1 MNKVRIILLTWVW
14 AVFSQPCAW
23 GSKVPERKDL
33 QHIRTSLFDDP
44 CKTGERASNLMHALH
59 PERQTQA
66 WLGAAALAAEGH
78 WLCEQPEKAADLA
91 RKALPIAF
99 AAQDHRAIT
108 ILHSVIAGAEEYAD
122 HYEEAKAGFLKTLE
136 EARKANDP
144 SLLAY
149 YYSVT
154 GNFFDR
160 NGEERFAFEAYQN
173 ALAAF
178 QSLPKD
184 ERYYD
189 FIANMGTLYTS
200 LGGEKMEAG
209 RAMLEEALDWF
220 TRNKKRYATYY
231 ILDAIAYHHYEQ
243 KRLDESSAVQK
254 KAQAVAQSLGYQ
266 HLVAHSDLRLGRNLI
281 EDQKP
286 REALVFLQKAL
297 PVFRRLSF
305 DYQIGPTLLAMARA
319 WLLDGQTQ
327 PAWEACQELEQYFG
341 PQGSLH
347 MRVTFQKVKADV
359 LQAMGRSQEELLT
372 RRQLGELSDK
382 YWRERNAVTIARM
395 ATSLE
400 LQRQEHQNVLLQEQ
414 NRIQTLELQQSQRLH
429 RTVYISLVGLLILA
443 AAAGWALMK
452 TRDARNQKLRMQS
465 LIEQE
470 QARTTFFHN
479 TSHELRTPLTGIIGF
494 IDLIRSGHYGTVN
507 ETIQGQLDKAKRLA
521 ESLKNQVNMILDL
534 AKSKRGELS
543 LAPVRIDLHRLQHD
557 IDDLAEGLLLRYP
570 HSQYDSRLD
579 LKSGEANFVQD
590 REKIYTIARNLIGNA
605 FKFAKPGRTNQVTLR
620 LERLAGELI
629 LSVSDT
635 GIGIAPD
642 QRQRIFEEFAQVE
655 SDARRKYE
663 GTGLGLSLVKQLID
677 LMHGRIELDSTPDKG
692 SRFRVWIP
700 ESAEQLLTVTEQ
712 EKPLMETSRLERI
725 PTNSVPLPAHV
736 RMASPLLADPG
747 TFHILVIDD
756 HESNCEILAE
766 ILKSEGYRTS
776 IAIGGKAGM
785 DAIVHL
791 HPDLVILD
799 LMMPDISGEDVL
811 RFVQGREDLCDT
823 PVILVTARAS
833 EDDRLIGLEWGADDY
848 LAKPINP
855 LELTLRVRN
864 LVGRIQLQR
873 YQNDQEQRDRMVQ
886 LGEIF
891 TDLSHEIKSILTSS
905 RATEQLTDQELR
917 AILRH
922 NPLDTTFR
930 ESLLDSLL
938 ERRPTY
944 DFEKRAQALVLPGP
958 EQPIPDSLRQL
969 RFLLARTSIPIV
981 ELQDQWKRLQN
992 WSPADMASFTHTLD
1006 LIFSFQELLRVTVEA
1021 QRLMR
1026 TILAFH
1032 QSPLLQTE
1040 IYADEA
1046 VAGTLLLLQ
1055 RRLDKMRIRVFT
1067 DVPHIKI
1074 AIGLATLQQV
1084 FLNLLQNAMDV
1095 IESHVAEDRWIEVF
1109 GIMDYETKML
1119 RIGVSNAG
1127 PKIDPL
1133 LARQI
1138 FERGFS
1144 TKGRRGSG
1152 LGLPVS
1158 RRLIKRFHGDLELDE
1173 TAETTTFV
1181 LTLPLAVP
1189 GSGTLR
1195 PGNQAS

>member
-1 MNKVRIILLTWVW
+1 MSKVRIIIFVW
-14 AVFSQPCAW
+14 AWVFFSQAY
-23 GSKVPERKDL
+23 GLGNKTPEKNDL
-33 QHIRTSLFDDP
+33 QDIRSQLFDDP
-44 CKTGERASNLMHALH
+44 RHASERARKLMQSLN
-59 PERQTQA
+59 PKRETKA
-66 WLGAAALAAEGH
+66 WLEAAALAAEGA
-78 WLCEQPEKAADLA
+78 WLSEQPEQAEAMA
-91 RKALPIAF
+91 REALPLAL
-99 AAQDHRAIT
+99 AAENHQVIT
-108 ILHSVIAGAEEYAD
+108 VLYSVIAGAEEYAD

-160 NGEERFAFEAYQN
+160 NGEERFAFESYQN
-173 ALAAF
+173 ALNGF
-178 QSLPKD
+178 QNLPKD

-189 FIANMGTLYTS
+189 FIANMGSLYTS
-200 LGGEKMEAG
+200 LQGDKMETG
-209 RAMLEEALDWF
+209 RAMLEESLNWF
-220 TRNKKRYATYY
+220 TRNHKRFATYY

-243 KRLDESSAVQK
+243 KRLTEASALQK
-254 KAQAVAQSLGYQ
+254 KAQAVAQSIGYL

-286 REALVFLQKAL
+286 QEALIFLKKAL
-297 PVFRRLSF
+297 PVFRKLNF

-319 WLLDGQTQ
+319 YLLDGQT
-327 PAWEACQELEQYFG
+327 PAAWAVCQELEEYFG
-341 PQGSLH
+341 PKGALH
-347 MRVTFQKVKADV
+347 MRVTFQKIKADV
-359 LQAMGRSQEELLT
+359 LQAMGLRDDELLI
-372 RRQLGELSDK
+372 RREWGELSEK
-382 YWRERNAVTIARM
+382 YWREKTAVTIARM
-395 ATSLE
+395 ATNLE

-414 NRIQTLELQQSQRLH
+414 NRIQTLELQQSQRMH
-429 RTVYISLVGLLILA
+429 RTVSISLAGLLFLLA
-443 AAAGWALMK
+443 AATWAILK
-452 TRDARNQKLRMQS
+452 TRDARSQALRMQS

-470 QARTTFFHN
+470 QARTAFFHN

-543 LAPVRIDLHRLQHD
+543 LTASRIDLHRLRHD

-570 HSQYDSRLD
+570 HSHYDSRLD
-579 LKSGEANFVQD
+579 LKGGEAHFIQD

-605 FKFAKPGRTNQVTLR
+605 FKFAKPGRSNQVTLR
-620 LERLAGELI
+620 LERIAGELI

-635 GIGIAPD
+635 GIGIASD

-655 SDARRKYE
+655 SDARRKFE
-663 GTGLGLSLVKQLID
+663 GTGLGLALVKQLID
-677 LMHGRIELDSTPDKG
+677 LMQGRIELDSTPDKG
-692 SRFRVWIP
+692 SRFRVWLP
-700 ESAEQLLTVTEQ
+700 ERAEQLLIVADHD
-712 EKPLMETSRLERI
+712 KPLMEMSRLERMPKAKA
-725 PTNSVPLPAHV
+725 PTATHARLS
-736 RMASPLLADPG
+736 SPLLADAG
-747 TFHILVIDD
+747 SFHILVIDD

-776 IAIGGKAGM
+776 VALGGKAGM
-785 DAIVHL
+785 ESIIHL
-791 HPDLVILD
+791 HPDLILLD

-823 PVILVTARAS
+823 PVILVTARAT

-864 LVGRIQLQR
+864 LVGRIQLHR

-905 RATEQLTDQELR
+905 RATEHLTDQELR
-917 AILRH
+917 AVMRQS
-922 NPLDTTFR
+922 PLDTTFR
-930 ESLLDSLL
+930 ESLLDSLVH
-938 ERRPTY
+938 RSSGH
-944 DFEKRAQALVLPGP
+944 DFEKRAQALALPIQEHP
-958 EQPIPDSLRQL
+958 TPDTLRQL
-969 RFLLARTSIPIV
+969 RFLLARTNVPIV

-992 WSPADMASFTHTLD
+992 WAPADLTTFTHTLD

-1032 QSPLLQTE
+1032 QSPLLQME
-1040 IYADEA
+1040 IYGDEA

-1067 DVPHIKI
+1067 EVPHIKV
-1074 AIGLATLQQV
+1074 AIGLATLQQIL
-1084 FLNLLQNAMDV
+1084 LNLLQNAMDV
-1095 IESHVAEDRWIEVF
+1095 IEAHVPDDRWIEIF
-1109 GIMDYETKML
+1109 GNMDYETKML
-1119 RIGVSNAG
+1119 KIGVSNAG

-1144 TKGRRGSG
+1144 TKGGRGSG

-1158 RRLIKRFHGDLELDE
+1158 RRLAKRFHGNLELDE
-1173 TAETTTFV
+1173 HAESTTFI
-1181 LTLPLAVP
+1181 LTLPLSLP
-1189 GSGTLR
+1189 GSAALR
-1195 PGNQAS
+1195 KDNQAS

>member
-1 MNKVRIILLTWVW
+1 MVGIRIILLFAVW
-14 AVFSQPCAW
+14 AFFSRAYAV
-23 GSKVPERKDL
+23 GNRTPERNDL
-33 QHIRTSLFDDP
+33 DNIRAQLFDDP
-44 CKTGERASNLMHALH
+44 RKASERAKKLMHSLH
-59 PERQTQA
+59 PERQTKA
-66 WLGAAALAAEGH
+66 WLEAAALAAEGS
-78 WLCEQPEKAADLA
+78 WLCEQPEQAADLA
-91 RKALPIAF
+91 RKALPTALS
-99 AAQDHRAIT
+99 AQDHRVIT
-108 ILHSVIAGAEEYAD
+108 ILYSVIAGAEEYAD

-173 ALAAF
+173 ALTAF
-178 QSLPKD
+178 QNLPKD

-189 FIANMGTLYTS
+189 FISNMGSLYTS
-200 LGGEKMEAG
+200 LQGEKVETG
-209 RAMLEEALDWF
+209 RAMLEEALAWF
-220 TRNKKRYATYY
+220 TRNNKRYSTYY
-231 ILDAIAYHHYEQ
+231 TLDSIAFHHYEH
-243 KRLDESSAVQK
+243 KRLTEAATIQR

-266 HLVAHSDLRLGRNLI
+266 HLVAHSDLRLGRYLI

-286 REALVFLQKAL
+286 KEALVFLQKAL
-297 PVFRRLSF
+297 PVFRKLEF
-305 DYQIGPTLLAMARA
+305 DYQIGPTLLAMALA
-319 WLLDGQTQ
+319 YLLDGQTAA
-327 PAWEACQELEQYFG
+327 AWEACQELEQYFG
-341 PQGSLH
+341 PKGSLH
-347 MRVTFQKVKADV
+347 MRVAFQKVKADV
-359 LQAMGRSQEELLT
+359 LEAMGRAHDELLT
-372 RRQLGELSDK
+372 RRELGELSER
-382 YWRERNAVTIARM
+382 YWREKNAGTVARM
-395 ATSLE
+395 ATNLE
-400 LQRQEHQNVLLQEQ
+400 LQRQEHQNALLREQ
-414 NRIQTLELQQSQRLH
+414 NRIQTLELQQSQRTH
-429 RTVYISLVGLLILA
+429 RTVYISLLGLLILGA
-443 AAAGWALMK
+443 AAAWAILK
-452 TRDARNQKLRMQS
+452 TRDAHNQKLRMQS

-470 QARTTFFHN
+470 QARTAFFHN

-534 AKSKRGELS
+534 AKSKRGELN
-543 LAPVRIDLHRLQHD
+543 LAPSRIDLHRLRHD
-557 IDDLAEGLLLRYP
+557 IDDLAEGLRLRYP
-570 HSQYDSRLD
+570 HSQYDSRLE
-579 LKSGEANFVQD
+579 LKGGEGNFIQD

-605 FKFAKPGRTNQVTLR
+605 FKFAKPGRGNQVTLR

-642 QRQRIFEEFAQVE
+642 QKQRIFEEFAQVE

-663 GTGLGLSLVKQLID
+663 GTGLGLALVKQLID
-677 LMHGRIELDSTPDKG
+677 LMKGRIELDSTPDKG

-700 ESAEQLLTVTEQ
+700 ESSEQLLTVSDND
-712 EKPLMETSRLERI
+712 KPLLEVSRLERI
-725 PTNSVPLPAHV
+725 PKAPTPLASHP
-736 RMASPLLADPG
+736 RLSSPLLADPG
-747 TFHILVIDD
+747 SFHILVVDD

-791 HPDLVILD
+791 HPDLIILD

-864 LVGRIQLQR
+864 LVGRIQLHR

-905 RATEQLTDQELR
+905 RATEHLTDQELR

-922 NPLDTTFR
+922 NPFDTTFR
-930 ESLLDSLL
+930 ESLLESLV
-938 ERRPTY
+938 ERSTGM
-944 DFEKRAQALVLPGP
+944 DFEKKAQALVLPTLEHP
-958 EQPIPDSLRQL
+958 AMETLRQL
-969 RFLLARTSIPIV
+969 RFLLARTNIPIV
-981 ELQDQWKRLQN
+981 ELQDQWKRMQN
-992 WSPADMASFTHTLD
+992 WAPADLVSFTHTLD

-1067 DVPHIKI
+1067 DVPHIKV
-1074 AIGLATLQQV
+1074 AIGLATLQQI

-1095 IESHVAEDRWIEVF
+1095 IEAHVAEDRWIEIF
-1109 GIMDYETKML
+1109 GNMDYETRML
-1119 RIGVSNAG
+1119 RIGISNAG

-1158 RRLIKRFHGDLELDE
+1158 RRLAKRVHGDLEWDE
-1173 TAETTTFV
+1173 QAESTTFI

-1189 GSGTLR
+1189 GGGNLR
-1195 PGNQAS
+1195 RDNQAS